1 MIPKFM
7 FLYCYAE
14 CRYAECHSGVEAP
27 GLIPACFQHRRGRR
41 SQRNGHVIRRNPGRR
56 I

>member
-1 MIPKFM
+1 MIPRVM

-14 CRYAECHSGVEAP
+14 CRHSECRYAQCHAGVEAP

-41 SQRNGHVIRRNPGRR
+41 SQRNGHVIR
-56 I
+56 